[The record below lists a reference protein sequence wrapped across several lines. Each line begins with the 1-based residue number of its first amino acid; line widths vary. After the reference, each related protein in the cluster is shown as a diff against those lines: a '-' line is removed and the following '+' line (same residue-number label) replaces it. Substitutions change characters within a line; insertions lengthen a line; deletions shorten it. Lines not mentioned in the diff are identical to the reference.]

1 MQAQQSLC
9 HLEKIFLRKD
19 LGTTQLVTTKGNVT
33 IYDNSLMHGETSFFF
48 FFCCKVLPGHVLQ
61 KSFHLMA
68 SNSHVTGMFVLVY
81 LYFITYI
88 FIVL

>member
-48 FFCCKVLPGHVLQ
+48 FFLL
-61 KSFHLMA
+61 
-68 SNSHVTGMFVLVY
+68 
-81 LYFITYI
+81 
-88 FIVL
+88 